1 MSPVWIMK
9 EGLAGSDLTF
19 AMASSSVPITLG
31 LAGLSKPTW
40 LSLICRKV
48 ILFGSAASAVSM
60 IPSERGTPPEIDH
73 STPVPAQVM
82 HSSTFLR
89 LTPTFLPFC
98 VPSLMAVLHVE
109 IEEDR
114 NSPRFYSHIT

>member
-19 AMASSSVPITLG
+19 AIASSSVPITLG

-40 LSLICRKV
+40 LSLICREV
-48 ILFGSAASAVSM
+48 ILFGSAASAASM
-60 IPSERGTPPEIDH
+60 IPRERGTPPEIVH
-73 STPVPAQVM
+73 STPVPAQVI

-89 LTPTFLPFC
+89 FTLSPLLVC
-98 VPSLMAVLHVE
+98 VILLMAVLHVE
-109 IEEDR
+109 IR
-114 NSPRFYSHIT
+114 R